1 MHIEKTTSAGNA
13 TKQKQDCLQST
24 AFSLKSR
31 PVFAK
36 RLLAVYTKITR
47 QGMSFHRLYRPIS
60 GNPDSGIPEFF
71 AIVIRNTAQRFW
83 IPTNDRNLKSKFHWQ
98 RLESRINGVK
108 SRIQDCLGFPCMG
121 RPIYPALQ
129 AHAYDP
135 TVLLHTALMLQLR
148 KLVEHSLIS
157 PRTAYNYS
165 CEKYSRL
172 HCNE

>member
-83 IPTNDRNLKSKFHWQ
+83 IPTNDRNLESKFHWQ

-108 SRIQDCLGFPCMG
+108 SRIQDMSWIPLHGATYISCLTGACVRPHSTAAHRIDVAAEKVG
-121 RPIYPALQ
+121 R
-129 AHAYDP
+129 
-135 TVLLHTALMLQLR
+135 T
-148 KLVEHSLIS
+148 LIDIS
-157 PRTAYNYS
+157 TNS
-165 CEKYSRL
+165 I
-172 HCNE
+172 